1 MNSEMEFH
9 RYAAA
14 ACGLMLIVGLVLG
27 ASGYAG
33 IRGAVRRAAV
43 TAGAQNS
50 ADRSHEADGDRVV
63 TPAAVAL
70 ALIAALLLGVAAAPS
85 RTAIAETSGRR
96 YPIDTD

>member
-1 MNSEMEFH
+1 MNSQTEFH

-14 ACGLMLIVGLVLG
+14 ACGLMLIVGLVVG
-27 ASGYAG
+27 ATGYAG
-33 IRGAVRRAAV
+33 MRGFVRRAAV
-43 TAGAQNS
+43 TAGAPN
-50 ADRSHEADGDRVV
+50 AATGAHEADRDRVV

-85 RTAIAETSGRR
+85 RTEITGASGHR